1 MVAKHPDII
10 PYAVGLARAYCAVN
24 DVGAAGDV
32 ARSFGDKLQHL
43 PDNAFLL
50 QSIQVL
56 SEVACILGD
65 VNLCNALYQ
74 RGEKF
79 REQNII
85 VSWAASCDGAV
96 AQCLGMLATALEK
109 WDEAE
114 ADFELARR
122 RNSDLN
128 AAPLIARGDLY
139 EAQMLV
145 RRGRARDRERAKRLL
160 GGAFETFERLGAKG
174 YLDEA
179 EDLSRYL
186 TASSWKG
193 VSGDD
198 ADVVG
203 RARSLSDD
211 VATEPAVIGVG
222 VAEGEGVA
230 DGGENV
236 FRLEGDY
243 WTLVFGGRVSRFRDK
258 RGLRYLAYLLAHPY
272 KEIHSMDL
280 ATAVGARSEP
290 SGAAKIARSLAAEGQ
305 LRRGRLG
312 DVGPVLDARARSD
325 CRRRLAELRQE
336 LAEAEEF
343 NDLGRVA
350 LIRGEIEQL
359 GSYLS
364 AAARS
369 GGGSRVVGSYTERA
383 RVSVRNNIATAVRMI
398 RDHDATLGRH
408 LDNTVHTGTFCSYVP
423 ERKISWRF

>member
-1 MVAKHPDII
+1 
-10 PYAVGLARAYCAVN
+10 
-24 DVGAAGDV
+24 
-32 ARSFGDKLQHL
+32 
-43 PDNAFLL
+43 
-50 QSIQVL
+50 
-56 SEVACILGD
+56 
-65 VNLCNALYQ
+65 
-74 RGEKF
+74 
-79 REQNII
+79 
-85 VSWAASCDGAV
+85 
-96 AQCLGMLATALEK
+96 
-109 WDEAE
+109 
-114 ADFELARR
+114 
-122 RNSDLN
+122 
-128 AAPLIARGDLY
+128 
-139 EAQMLV
+139 
-145 RRGRARDRERAKRLL
+145 
-160 GGAFETFERLGAKG
+160 
-174 YLDEA
+174 
-179 EDLSRYL
+179 
-186 TASSWKG
+186 
-193 VSGDD
+193 
-198 ADVVG
+198 
-203 RARSLSDD
+203 
-211 VATEPAVIGVG
+211 
-222 VAEGEGVA
+222 
-230 DGGENV
+230 
-236 FRLEGDY
+236 
-243 WTLVFGGRVSRFRDK
+243 
-258 RGLRYLAYLLAHPY
+258 LAHPY